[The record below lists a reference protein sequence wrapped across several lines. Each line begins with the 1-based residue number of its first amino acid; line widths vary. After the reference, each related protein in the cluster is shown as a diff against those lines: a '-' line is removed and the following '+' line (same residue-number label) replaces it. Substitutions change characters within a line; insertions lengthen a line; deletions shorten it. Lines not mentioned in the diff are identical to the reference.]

1 MDMLELARVRAAE
14 CAENPASYCVF
25 ALSLLLFGDCSN
37 SSSVI
42 RARSCSSTRGDRFL
56 ARVTGRMAPFRSH
69 AQCVDAH
76 SPCVC
81 PW

>member
-14 CAENPASYCVF
+14 FAENPASYCVF
-25 ALSLLLFGDCSN
+25 ALPCCCLAIVAMAERDHSAFQAL
-37 SSSVI
+37 
-42 RARSCSSTRGDRFL
+42 STLWDRFL